1 MTAAPDMTELGA
13 RPTGAIDAPQA
24 AGSLL
29 GITIRRLLRH
39 RLAVVALLFLVALVL
54 AAILA
59 DVIAANDAYDVD
71 FRAVM
76 APPSSHYPLGT
87 DTAGRDV
94 WARLLHGARVSLTVG
109 FAAVLLSQSVGI
121 TLGLI
126 AGHYGGW
133 IDGFLMRITDA
144 IMCFPSLVLMIVVAA
159 AFGSGLD
166 KIILVIGLI
175 SWPPVARLVRGQILS
190 LREYDY
196 ITAARVVGVK
206 DRTIILRHL
215 LPNVVPFL
223 IVAATFGV
231 AYAILDEAAL
241 SFLGLGIAV
250 PEPSWGNMLSD
261 AQSIGTMETAPWF
274 WVAPGV
280 AITTTV
286 LAITFFGDGLR
297 DALDPR
303 SLIR

>member
-1 MTAAPDMTELGA
+1 
-13 RPTGAIDAPQA
+13 
-24 AGSLL
+24 
-29 GITIRRLLRH
+29 
-39 RLAVVALLFLVALVL
+39 
-54 AAILA
+54 
-59 DVIAANDAYDVD
+59 
-71 FRAVM
+71 
-76 APPSSHYPLGT
+76 
-87 DTAGRDV
+87 
-94 WARLLHGARVSLTVG
+94 
-109 FAAVLLSQSVGI
+109 
-121 TLGLI
+121 
-126 AGHYGGW
+126 
-133 IDGFLMRITDA
+133 MRITDA